1 MRIPLGIL
9 MAWSLLA
16 QPASAQA
23 QVQITMGLPV
33 VLPPMVAVQ
42 PGVQVVSELDEE
54 VYFVDGWYW
63 VRRGPHWYRTHDH
76 RGQWVWVVPARVPVR
91 LVRIPPG
98 RYRRLH
104 RRDWKETRRER
115 RQRERAERKYW
126 NEREKAEPAAWK
138 EGKGKRRGHDRD
150 D

>member
-1 MRIPLGIL
+1 MRILLGIL

-16 QPASAQA
+16 QPAGA
-23 QVQITMGLPV
+23 QVQVQMTMHLPV
-33 VLPPMVAVQ
+33 VLPPMVVVQ
-42 PGVQVVSELDEE
+42 PGVRVVSELDEE

-76 RGQWVWVVPARVPVR
+76 RGLWVWVVPARVPAT

-104 RRDWKETRRER
+104 REEWMNTSELLPTGVLTGSDGVLQVLVIMLASSETRATRSSEDPTF
-115 RQRERAERKYW
+115 K
-126 NEREKAEPAAWK
+126 
-138 EGKGKRRGHDRD
+138 
-150 D
+150 

>member
-1 MRIPLGIL
+1 MRILLGIV

-16 QPASAQA
+16 RPATA
-23 QVQITMGLPV
+23 QVQVLITLGLPA
-33 VLPPMVAVQ
+33 VLPPMVVVQ
-42 PGVQVVSELDEE
+42 PGFRVVSELDEE

-76 RGQWVWVVPARVPVR
+76 RGQWVWVVPSRVPAT

-104 RRDWKETRRER
+104 REEWKDQNAASRIPHCNSELAWEPVSE
-115 RQRERAERKYW
+115 QPAGHVEEDARKHLAY
-126 NEREKAEPAAWK
+126 
-138 EGKGKRRGHDRD
+138 DRSP
-150 D
+150 

>member
-1 MRIPLGIL
+1 MRILLGIL

-16 QPASAQA
+16 QPALA
-23 QVQITMGLPV
+23 QVQVQMTMHLPM
-33 VLPPMVAVQ
+33 VLPPMVVVR
-42 PGVQVVSELDEE
+42 PGVRVVSELDEE

-76 RGQWVWVVPARVPVR
+76 RGLWVWVVPARVPAT

-104 RRDWKETRRER
+104 REEWKEARRD
-115 RQRERAERKYW
+115 RK
-126 NEREKAEPAAWK
+126 EREKAERRAWKEREKAERAAWK
-138 EGKGKRRGHDRD
+138 EGKGKGRGHGRND
-150 D
+150 

>member
-1 MRIPLGIL
+1 MRSLLGIL
-9 MAWSLLA
+9 MASSLVA
-16 QPASAQA
+16 QSARAQV

-33 VLPPMVAVQ
+33 VLPPMVVVQ

-76 RGQWVWVVPARVPVR
+76 RGLWVWVAPVRVPATLVR
-91 LVRIPPG
+91 LPPG

-104 RRDWKETRRER
+104 REQWKEARRER
-115 RQRERAERKYW
+115 K
-126 NEREKAEPAAWK
+126 EREKAERRYWKDREKAERAAWK
-138 EGKGKRRGHDRD
+138 EEKGKGHGHGRD

>member
-1 MRIPLGIL
+1 MRILSGTML
-9 MAWSLLA
+9 ALWLLA
-16 QPASAQA
+16 APAGAEV
-23 QVQITMGLPV
+23 QVVITMGLPV
-33 VLPPMVAVQ
+33 VLPPMVVVQ

-76 RGQWVWVVPARVPVR
+76 RGRWVWVAPARVPVA

-104 RRDWKETRRER
+104 RAQW
-115 RQRERAERKYW
+115 QRERHERR
-126 NEREKAEPAAWK
+126 EREKAERREWKEREKAEREAWK
-138 EGKGKRRGHDRD
+138 EGKREGHGRD